1 MSKLDLF
8 WLLVQSNSRIPS
20 KLLHQSVKVLINGFL
35 SLDVIHFI
43 FLELLDINP
52 IRLFWT
58 SEHQV
63 VHSVVTRLHRLIK
76 AEVVQKQR
84 GLVALEL
91 AFELYVFVV
100 HFRAVV
106 AYLLLKFVGKGFEVQ
121 AKGLQNLQCAYFH

>member
-1 MSKLDLF
+1 MSKLDLLRF
-8 WLLVQSNSRIPS
+8 LVQSNSRIPS
-20 KLLHQSVKVLINGFL
+20 ELLHQNVKVLINGFL
-35 SLDVIHFI
+35 SLDVIYFI
-43 FLELLDINP
+43 FLELFDINP

-91 AFELYVFVV
+91 AFEL
-100 HFRAVV
+100 
-106 AYLLLKFVGKGFEVQ
+106 
-121 AKGLQNLQCAYFH
+121 